1 MKFKDFKYERPD
13 MHQFK
18 VDFEALIEKFND
30 ATSPEAQLVI
40 IKEINAMRNH
50 IESLSQ
56 IVQIR
61 HTIDTTDAFYDAE
74 NDFIDDAMPLY
85 MEMVD
90 KYYRAL
96 DQSKFKDAL
105 RKELGDHI
113 FNIIEV
119 KLKTFHT
126 DIIEDLKTE
135 NMLASKYTKL
145 RTSAKIMFDGEERN
159 LAQMVP
165 YYESKDRL
173 VRKEAQ
179 EAATKFFEENEA
191 AFDDLYQD
199 LVEVRHKIARKLGF
213 DNFIKLGYMRL
224 SRTDYDDQMVA
235 TYRKQVQDEL
245 VPLSLELR
253 KRQEERLRIDTL
265 KYYDEQI
272 AFTSGNATPKGDSE
286 WIIENGKKMYEEL
299 SAETGEFINFML
311 DSELMDLEA
320 KKGKTG
326 GGYCTYIS
334 DYRAPFIFSNFN
346 GTSGDIDVLT
356 HEAGHAFQCFQSRDY
371 ELPEYQ
377 FPTLE
382 ACEIHSMSME
392 FLTYPWMESFF
403 KDEVTKYKFNHV
415 SEALLFIPYG
425 VLVDEFQHFVY
436 GNPEATP
443 ADRKAKWRE
452 LEKKYQP
459 YKNYEDNDFLER
471 GGYWF
476 RQGHIFSNPF
486 YYIDYTL
493 AQVCAFQFFLKST
506 EDRKSAWDQYLK
518 LCNMGGS
525 LPFTGLLKVAGLDS
539 PFEEGSIKKVIPAL
553 RNVLG
558 SIDDR
563 NL

>member
-13 MHQFK
+13 MNQFQK
-18 VDFEALIEKFND
+18 DFDELILRFND
-30 ATSPEAQLVI
+30 ASSAEDQLAI
-40 IKEINAMRNH
+40 IKEINTMRNH

-56 IVQIR
+56 IVQVR

-74 NDFIDDAMPLY
+74 NDFIDETMPLY

-96 DQSKFKDAL
+96 DQSRFKDAL

-113 FNIIEV
+113 FNIVEV
-119 KLKTFHT
+119 KLKTFHP
-126 DIIEDLKTE
+126 DIIEDLKNE
-135 NMLASKYTKL
+135 NMLMSKYTKL

-213 DNFIKLGYMRL
+213 ENFIKLGYMRL

-235 TYRKQVQDEL
+235 TYRKQVLDEL

-272 AFTSGNATPKGDSE
+272 AFTSGNATPKGDSA

-320 KKGKTG
+320 KKGKSG

-403 KDEVTKYKFNHV
+403 KDDVTKYKFNHV

-425 VLVDEFQHFVY
+425 VLVDEFQHYVY

-443 ADRKAKWRE
+443 ADRKSKWRE
-452 LEKKYQP
+452 LEKKYLP
-459 YKNYEDNDFLER
+459 YKDYEDNDFLER
-471 GGYWF
+471 GGFWF
-476 RQGHIFSNPF
+476 RQGHIFSDPF

-506 EDRKSAWDQYLK
+506 EDRKAAWEQYIK

-539 PFEEGSIKKVIPAL
+539 PFEQGSIKKVIPAL
-553 RNVLG
+553 RNVLE

>member
-13 MHQFK
+13 MNQFQK
-18 VDFEALIEKFND
+18 DFDALIRRFND
-30 ATSPEAQLVI
+30 ANSAEEQLVI
-40 IKEINAMRNH
+40 IKEINIMRNH

-56 IVQIR
+56 IVQVR

-74 NDFIDDAMPLY
+74 NDFIDETMPLY

-96 DQSKFKDAL
+96 DQSRFKDAL
-105 RKELGDHI
+105 RKALGDHI
-113 FNIIEV
+113 FNIVEV
-119 KLKTFHT
+119 KLKTFHP
-126 DIIEDLKTE
+126 DIIEDLKNE
-135 NMLASKYTKL
+135 NMLMSKYTKL

-213 DNFIKLGYMRL
+213 ENFIKLGYMRL

-235 TYRKQVQDEL
+235 TYRKQVLDEL

-272 AFTSGNATPKGDSE
+272 AFTSGNATPKGDSA
-286 WIIENGKKMYEEL
+286 WIIDNGKKMYEEL

-320 KKGKTG
+320 KKGKSG

-403 KDEVTKYKFNHV
+403 KDDVTKYKFNHV

-425 VLVDEFQHFVY
+425 VLVDEFQHYVY

-443 ADRKAKWRE
+443 ADRKSKWRE
-452 LEKKYQP
+452 LEKKYLP
-459 YKNYEDNDFLER
+459 YKDYEDNDFLER
-471 GGYWF
+471 GGFWF
-476 RQGHIFSNPF
+476 RQGHIFSDPF

-506 EDRKSAWDQYLK
+506 EDRKAAWEQYIK

-539 PFEEGSIKKVIPAL
+539 PFEQGSIKKVIPAL
-553 RNVLG
+553 RNVLE